1 MKIRTFTFTPDA
13 DGRADFRL
21 ASETVRSRDPEK
33 CTGTERQ
40 WIEQLQRALLTVS
53 EPIGDL
59 PEDYE
64 IDARPRKLQPGGGTI
79 TITQK
84 AHEKLESYLEEAKIQ
99 SMFVIA
105 AADFRDR
112 WGQAEKGDRDETPAK
127 KSGPVA
133 VEKAG

>member
-13 DGRADFRL
+13 HGRADFRL
-21 ASETVRSRDPEK
+21 ASETLRSRDPQK

-40 WIEQLQRALLTVS
+40 WIEQLSRALIAVS

-59 PEDYE
+59 PDDAE
-64 IDARPRKLQPGGGTI
+64 IDVRARKLQPGGGTI

-84 AHEKLESYLEEAKIQ
+84 AHEKLESYLEEAPFQ
-99 SMFVIA
+99 AAFLIA

-112 WGQAEKGDRDETPAK
+112 WGQAEKADRDELPTKK
-127 KSGPVA
+127 KSEESPT
-133 VEKAG
+133 